1 MKHLGIFLILLGL
14 LIPTRAQW
22 SINMKDTSLTF
33 KCEQCPYPAKIL
45 YVNPSNMHLGDA
57 VEIDMVFL
65 DYTSTPIHTI
75 DVVQLDGSDP
85 ESYQTFIYFIISAYG
100 WVEMTVHRMG
110 GYIYNYVLSTI
121 QAYEAETR
129 RLW

>member
-1 MKHLGIFLILLGL
+1 
-14 LIPTRAQW
+14 
-22 SINMKDTSLTF
+22 
-33 KCEQCPYPAKIL
+33 
-45 YVNPSNMHLGDA
+45 MHLGDA

-75 DVVQLDGSDP
+75 DAVQLDGSDP
-85 ESYQTFIYFIISAYG
+85 ESYQAFIYFIINVYG
-100 WVEMTVHRMG
+100 WVGMTVHSNG

-121 QAYEAETR
+121 PAYEAETR